1 MQSNNQKSMHLTTA
15 GALILDKMLPCGR
28 AKNYI
33 DFFSHFLKKSMDLLA
48 AGPLKTVVFEVCS

>member
-33 DFFSHFLKKSMDLLA
+33 DFSHFLKKINGP
-48 AGPLKTVVFEVCS
+48 AGGRSIENSGF